1 MEFCR
6 EVAQRSRLA
15 ANYELVP
22 RVWKSGIVVPVVRKQ
37 GRDITNQLAASAMS
51 TTIRPDV
58 RSPAAKTS
66 FQFRYRRVFLNSACA
81 SSFPRVFAHE

>member
-15 ANYELVP
+15 ANYELVQ
-22 RVWKSGIVVPVVRKQ
+22 RVCESGTVVQAIRKQ

-58 RSPAAKTS
+58 RAPAAKRS
-66 FQFRYRRVFLNSACA
+66 FQCRSRRVFLISVHT